1 MGAVDTVR
9 PLLTL
14 DDPDTTDP
22 RQVGAKAALLAR
34 ARAAGLPVLPGI
46 VVPVGCGA
54 PTRRAG
60 QQALETGG
68 SGRARLAA
76 MQVAVDPEL
85 LSAVER
91 AASRLG
97 TPLIVRSSGVEE
109 GNATWAGAFSS
120 FADITVPDLSTALR
134 GVWASAFTPQGLARA
149 ADAGAPTGAEL
160 AVLVQPQVSPTCSG
174 TARVGPS
181 GIVDLVAST
190 GSVAGLLQG
199 WDRGIRARIAADG
212 EVAGDEARDRLG
224 SPLLL
229 AVADLARR
237 VQQTQDCDLIEW
249 GQVAGRPLLLQVSDA
264 PSPPPRPAVPVIAG
278 LDHPLALRVARAAV
292 RAPGALGEA
301 AVLPWGLGCA
311 RLPEATPAVTTRTP
325 REDLAALLALAA
337 DLTAETWQ
345 RPPAD
350 AAGQA
355 AAVLRELRGPAPGPA
370 LDRLATLRPADPA
383 RAAKVLGLI
392 DGLIATAAERTSLAD
407 GHAVWS
413 LEVHEIVRL
422 LESGVVPPRVTPALG
437 PDRWEPFVH
446 AAVTAHGQRGTGDAA
461 APGIGAGAV
470 LAVRDPYAPADPGR
484 RPVVVTRWP
493 VPVLAPLLWSAA
505 ALVTT
510 AGNAGAHLIEV
521 ASSLGVPA
529 VVQTDLAAAGW
540 SPRGRSE
547 PADRPLLAAV
557 DGDRGIVSIADA

>member
-1 MGAVDTVR
+1 MDAPQ

-14 DDPDTTDP
+14 DDPDATDP
-22 RQVGAKAALLAR
+22 RQAGAKAALLAR

-46 VVPVGCGA
+46 VVPVRCGA
-54 PTRRAG
+54 ATRRAG
-60 QQALETGG
+60 QQALATGG

-76 MQVAVDPEL
+76 MQVAVDPAL

-91 AASRLG
+91 AAARLG
-97 TPLIVRSSGVEE
+97 TPVIVRSSGVDE
-109 GNATWAGAFSS
+109 GGAAWAGAFSS
-120 FADITVPDLSTALR
+120 FADIDVPDLSTALR
-134 GVWASAFTPQGLARA
+134 GVWASAFTPQALART
-149 ADAGAPTGAEL
+149 ADAGAATSAEL

-181 GIVDLVAST
+181 GVVDVVATT
-190 GSVAGLLQG
+190 GSAAGLLQG
-199 WDRGIRARIAADG
+199 WDRGIRARID
-212 EVAGDEARDRLG
+212 AGGAIAGGEARDRLG
-224 SPLLL
+224 SALLL
-229 AVADLARR
+229 AVAELARR
-237 VQQTQDCDLIEW
+237 VQRAHGGDLIEW
-249 GQVAGRPLLLQVSDA
+249 GQVDGRPLLLQVGDA

-301 AVLPWGLGCA
+301 AVLPWGLGCS
-311 RLPEATPAVTTRTP
+311 RLPAATPAVTTRTP

-350 AAGQA
+350 AARQA

-370 LDRLATLRPADPA
+370 LDRVATLEPADPA

-392 DGLIATAAERTSLAD
+392 DRLIATAAQRTPLTD

-413 LEVHEIVRL
+413 LEVDEIVRL
-422 LESGVVPPRVTPALG
+422 LERGVVPPRLTPALG

-446 AAVTAHGQRGTGDAA
+446 GAVTAHGQRGTGDAA

-470 LAVRDPYAPADPGR
+470 FAVSDPHAPGDPGR
-484 RPVVVTRWP
+484 RPVVVARWP
-493 VPVLAPLLWSAA
+493 VPALAPLLWSAA

-529 VVQTDLAAAGW
+529 VVQTDLAATGW
-540 SPRGRSE
+540 PW
-547 PADRPLLAAV
+547 PAAADRPLLAAV
-557 DGDRGIVSIADA
+557 DGDRGIISIADA